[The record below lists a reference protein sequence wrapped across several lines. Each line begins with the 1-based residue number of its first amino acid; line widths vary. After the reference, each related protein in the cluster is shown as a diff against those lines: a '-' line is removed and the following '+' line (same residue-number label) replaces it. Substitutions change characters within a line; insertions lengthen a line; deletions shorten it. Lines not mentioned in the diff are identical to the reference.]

1 MTGIIIIGKKSYL
14 DQILSV
20 VLILCATL
28 FCGVINAQPQG
39 VFYLNESLPGSIKK
53 FYPNNIG
60 YTANFISYGI
70 DYLACDLTFTEL
82 EELETDLHERWDP
95 FSPYIIVNLS
105 DTRVKIIV
113 KNNGEVDITRPELN
127 FSKNGPNS
135 ILKQY
140 DEEFELWQ
148 KKFERILSSN
158 EEIVKSIFQTKD
170 YWITESDITKYDSQ
184 NDTVFFNY
192 VKNHNNFSCVLF
204 ENYME
209 ILLQDKKNGISLNS
223 LIQVSFL
230 DDSTYIQELE
240 TSGPTLIDYNLEA
253 KTFKKKID
261 GIYYPIKYLSNRKN
275 LSNGEKSS
283 KKAIYVSN
291 YFISRKGD

>member
-192 VKNHNNFSCVLF
+192 VKNHRTYSSGVMS
-204 ENYME
+204 ERTKTVE
-209 ILLQDKKNGISLNS
+209 ICMTKFIQDKQVCSPNSKSFNNNHIDIS
-223 LIQVSFL
+223 Q
-230 DDSTYIQELE
+230 
-240 TSGPTLIDYNLEA
+240 A
-253 KTFKKKID
+253 
-261 GIYYPIKYLSNRKN
+261 
-275 LSNGEKSS
+275 
-283 KKAIYVSN
+283 A
-291 YFISRKGD
+291 